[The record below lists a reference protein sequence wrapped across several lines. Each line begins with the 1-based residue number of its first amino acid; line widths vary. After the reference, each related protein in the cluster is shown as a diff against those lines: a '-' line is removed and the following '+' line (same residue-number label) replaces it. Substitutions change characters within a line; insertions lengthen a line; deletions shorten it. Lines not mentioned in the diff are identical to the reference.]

1 MQMSMTS
8 TMAHHENS
16 CSLFLISYDLFCPLS
31 FWRPTIS
38 GPQVKATTSRK
49 PRGKL
54 PQGSTKVMA
63 TCCRFWMIL
72 AHFHHS
78 HPSGFGS
85 GCSNDLL
92 LSRPYSQYLRGGSV
106 LGPPPFPTACTYS
119 FYQCLG
125 CLGCLGYLS
134 YLNWFQHLDHLA
146 RPTVNSHRIYQRRVT
161 AFITFVPSRKDEDL
175 CSFAEVEEDTEAS
188 CKGWPCWSAAIG
200 LPESAEEMRRETS

>member
-106 LGPPPFPTACTYS
+106 LGPPIPDSLYLQFLSMSRLSRLSRLSQLSKLVSAFGS
-119 FYQCLG
+119 FSPAHC
-125 CLGCLGYLS
+125 
-134 YLNWFQHLDHLA
+134 
-146 RPTVNSHRIYQRRVT
+146 
-161 AFITFVPSRKDEDL
+161 
-175 CSFAEVEEDTEAS
+175 
-188 CKGWPCWSAAIG
+188 
-200 LPESAEEMRRETS
+200 